1 VSKKGTSVSL
11 TLALTLLGL
20 ALVDSTSIGT
30 IGVPIFLTIARI
42 PAHRVLLYLATI
54 TVFYFLVGG
63 ALLLGLDSAIDALGD
78 ALVSRLAYVV
88 QFLLG
93 IGLFALSFRF
103 DSKRNRDKPKRTW
116 QPKDSS
122 ARAIVA
128 LALTA
133 GVIEIASM
141 VPYIA
146 AIGILA
152 NSSMPVIVRFGV
164 LAAYTLVMAVP
175 ALLLLMVSR
184 IGAPWVSRLLVLMG
198 AWFQQNADGMFGWTL
213 GIVGFLLA
221 ANAIGP
227 LWSD

>member
-1 VSKKGTSVSL
+1 
-11 TLALTLLGL
+11 LALTLLGL

-42 PAHRVLLYLATI
+42 PVHRVLLYLATI
-54 TVFYFLVGG
+54 TVFYFLVGS

-78 ALVSRLAYVV
+78 ALESRPAYIV

-93 IGLFALSFRF
+93 VGLFALSFRF
-103 DSKRNRDKPKRTW
+103 DSKRNRDKPRRSW

-122 ARAIVA
+122 ARAMIA

-133 GVIEIASM
+133 GMIEIAWM

-152 NSSMPVIVRFGV
+152 NSSMPAIAQTGV
-164 LAAYTLVMAVP
+164 LAAYTVVMAVP
-175 ALLLLMVSR
+175 ALLLLLSSR
-184 IGAPWVSRLLVLMG
+184 TGAPWVSRLLDRLA
-198 AWFQQNADGMFGWTL
+198 AWIQQNADGMIGWTL

-221 ANAIGP
+221 ANAIDP
-227 LWSD
+227 LLSD

>member
-1 VSKKGTSVSL
+1 MSV

-42 PAHRVLLYLATI
+42 PVHRVLLYLATI
-54 TVFYFLVGG
+54 TVFYFLVGS

-78 ALVSRLAYVV
+78 ALESRPAYIV

-93 IGLFALSFRF
+93 VGLFALSFRF
-103 DSKRNRDKPKRTW
+103 DSKRNRDKPRRSW

-122 ARAIVA
+122 ARAMIA

-133 GVIEIASM
+133 GMIEIAWM

-152 NSSMPVIVRFGV
+152 NSSMPAIAQTGV
-164 LAAYTLVMAVP
+164 LAAYTVVMAVP
-175 ALLLLMVSR
+175 ALLLLLSSR
-184 IGAPWVSRLLVLMG
+184 TGAPWVSRLLDRLA
-198 AWFQQNADGMFGWTL
+198 AWIQQNADGMIGWTL

-221 ANAIGP
+221 ANAIDP
-227 LWSD
+227 LLSD